1 MALKVWPCFEIFFI
15 CFFYLFLEQGCPW
28 PTKRGNTV
36 LNSCKILSLS
46 LLYAVPLYVLNSLL
60 WVYHCVVHSSPLA
73 WLAVQDRTSWVEDYR
88 NRRLGRGFIQL
99 LFYRQRHLC
108 AACEVSELP
117 WRMTAKLSKVPLQRN
132 SDFKCHK
139 PTHFNMFMCICQRW
153 SMRSTV
159 KGHLLIVFSLAAQHL
174 ITVAQQ
180 VEFKE

>member
-1 MALKVWPCFEIFFI
+1 MKCIILSLRYGKNNMALKVWPCFEIFFI

-108 AACEVSELP
+108 AACEVSKLP
-117 WRMTAKLSKVPLQRN
+117 WRMMASWALSEGIRTSNVTSPHAFTCLY
-132 SDFKCHK
+132 
-139 PTHFNMFMCICQRW
+139 
-153 SMRSTV
+153 V
-159 KGHLLIVFSLAAQHL
+159 KDGARDL
-174 ITVAQQ
+174 
-180 VEFKE
+180 